1 MQTKQR
7 LDVPLSLKSVSDSGE
22 FEGYGSVFGV
32 KDSHDDVV
40 MSGAFAA
47 SLRAWSDR
55 KALPAL
61 LWQHRMDEPIGVYTE
76 MKEDDVGLYVRGR
89 LLIDDD
95 PLAKRAHA
103 HMKAGSLTGLSI
115 GYVLKDWEYDRTK
128 EAFLLKEIDLW
139 EVSLVTFPSNDEAR
153 ISDVKNA
160 LARGE
165 IPEQKKIE
173 RVLRDVG
180 LSRTQAKAFMA
191 GGYSALS
198 LRDAEDVGSALNALK
213 KSELLIRRNTMAV
226 DIKDVEQVAQEL
238 QQKFDDFKA
247 KNDKRVEAIEQEKG
261 KLAGQVETLNG
272 KLSELE
278 NLKSDLEKEL
288 LELKRPAG
296 GAQNKLA
303 TEHKEAF
310 VGFLRKGREDGLRDL
325 ERKALQVGT
334 DEDGGYAVP
343 EELDRNI
350 LNLLKDEV
358 VMRQEATVITVGG
371 SDYKK
376 LVNLGGTASG
386 WVGETDTRSQTATS
400 RLELIEPLMGEIYGN
415 PQATQKMLDDAFFNV
430 EAWINSELAT
440 EFAEQEEIA
449 FTSGDGTKKPK
460 GFLAYESTDETDKVR
475 AFGKLQ
481 HIVSGDATAVTADAI
496 IKLIYTLRKAHR
508 TGAKFM
514 MNNNSLFA
522 IRLLKDTEGN
532 YLWRPGLELG
542 QPSSLAGYGIA
553 ENEQMPDIAADAKA
567 IAFGNFKRGYTIVDR
582 IGTRILRDPYTNK
595 PFVGFY
601 TTKRTGGMLVD
612 SQAIK
617 LLKIAAA

>member
-1 MQTKQR
+1 
-7 LDVPLSLKSVSDSGE
+7 
-22 FEGYGSVFGV
+22 
-32 KDSHDDVV
+32 
-40 MSGAFAA
+40 
-47 SLRAWSDR
+47 
-55 KALPAL
+55 
-61 LWQHRMDEPIGVYTE
+61 
-76 MKEDDVGLYVRGR
+76 
-89 LLIDDD
+89 
-95 PLAKRAHA
+95 
-103 HMKAGSLTGLSI
+103 
-115 GYVLKDWEYDRTK
+115 
-128 EAFLLKEIDLW
+128 
-139 EVSLVTFPSNDEAR
+139 
-153 ISDVKNA
+153 
-160 LARGE
+160 
-165 IPEQKKIE
+165 
-173 RVLRDVG
+173 
-180 LSRTQAKAFMA
+180 
-191 GGYSALS
+191 
-198 LRDAEDVGSALNALK
+198 
-213 KSELLIRRNTMAV
+213 MAV

-247 KNDKRVEAIEQEKG
+247 KNDKRVDAIEQEKG

-343 EELDRNI
+343 EALDRNI
-350 LNLLKDEV
+350 LTLLKDEV

-386 WVGETDTRSQTATS
+386 WVGETDARSQTATS
-400 RLELIEPLMGEIYGN
+400 KLGLIEPFMGEIYGN

-449 FTSGDGTKKPK
+449 FTTGDGTKKPK

-522 IRLLKDTEGN
+522 IRLLKDSE
-532 YLWRPGLELG
+532 
-542 QPSSLAGYGIA
+542 
-553 ENEQMPDIAADAKA
+553 
-567 IAFGNFKRGYTIVDR
+567 
-582 IGTRILRDPYTNK
+582 GTRFGP
-595 PFVGFY
+595 G
-601 TTKRTGGMLVD
+601 
-612 SQAIK
+612 QAIVTPAVIK
-617 LLKIAAA
+617 GELLATYRQLERAGIVENYELFKQYLVVERDASDPNRLNTLFPPDYVNQLRVFAVVNQFRLQYSEESA

>member
-1 MQTKQR
+1 MSR
-7 LDVPLSLKSVSDSGE
+7 KSYPNVNAANQ
-22 FEGYGSVFGV
+22 YAR
-32 KDSHDDVV
+32 DVV
-40 MSGAFAA
+40 RGKIVACQFVIQACQRHLDDLMAEKSKSFRYRFDKDLAERAAKFIQLLPHTKGEWAFKRMPITLEPWQLFVICCAFGWVNKGTR
-47 SLRAWSDR
+47 LRR
-55 KALPAL
+55 F
-61 LWQHRMDEPIGVYTE
+61 REVYTE
-76 MKEDDVGLYVRGR
+76 IPRKNGKSAISAGVALYCFACDNEFGAEVYSGATTEKQAWEVFRPARLMCKRTPMLTEAFGIEVNASNMNRPEDGARFEPLIGNPGDGSSPHCAVVDEYHEHATDALYTT
-89 LLIDDD
+89 
-95 PLAKRAHA
+95 
-103 HMKAGSLTGLSI
+103 MLTGMGARRQPLMWAI
-115 GYVLKDWEYDRTK
+115 TTAGYNIEGPCYDKRR
-128 EAFLLKEIDLW
+128 
-139 EVSLVTFPSNDEAR
+139 EVIEMLNGSVPNDELFG
-153 ISDVKNA
+153 I
-160 LARGE
+160 
-165 IPEQKKIE
+165 IY
-173 RVLRDVG
+173 
-180 LSRTQAKAFMA
+180 T
-191 GGYSALS
+191 
-198 LRDAEDVGSALNALK
+198 
-213 KSELLIRRNTMAV
+213 V
-226 DIKDVEQVAQEL
+226 DEGDDWTDPQV
-238 QQKFDDFKA
+238 
-247 KNDKRVEAIEQEKG
+247 
-261 KLAGQVETLNG
+261 
-272 KLSELE
+272 
-278 NLKSDLEKEL
+278 LEKAN
-288 LELKRPAG
+288 P
-296 GAQNKLA
+296 N
-303 TEHKEAF
+303 
-310 VGFLRKGREDGLRDL
+310 
-325 ERKALQVGT
+325 T

-343 EELDRNI
+343 EALDRNI
-350 LNLLKDEV
+350 LTLLKDEV

-386 WVGETDTRSQTATS
+386 WVGETDARSQTATS
-400 RLELIEPLMGEIYGN
+400 KLGLIEPFMGEIYGN

-449 FTSGDGTKKPK
+449 FTTGDGTKKPK

-522 IRLLKDTEGN
+522 IRLLKDSEGN

-617 LLKIAAA
+617 LLKIAVA

>member
-1 MQTKQR
+1 M
-7 LDVPLSLKSVSDSGE
+7 
-22 FEGYGSVFGV
+22 
-32 KDSHDDVV
+32 
-40 MSGAFAA
+40 
-47 SLRAWSDR
+47 
-55 KALPAL
+55 
-61 LWQHRMDEPIGVYTE
+61 
-76 MKEDDVGLYVRGR
+76 
-89 LLIDDD
+89 
-95 PLAKRAHA
+95 
-103 HMKAGSLTGLSI
+103 
-115 GYVLKDWEYDRTK
+115 
-128 EAFLLKEIDLW
+128 
-139 EVSLVTFPSNDEAR
+139 
-153 ISDVKNA
+153 
-160 LARGE
+160 
-165 IPEQKKIE
+165 
-173 RVLRDVG
+173 
-180 LSRTQAKAFMA
+180 
-191 GGYSALS
+191 
-198 LRDAEDVGSALNALK
+198 
-213 KSELLIRRNTMAV
+213 
-226 DIKDVEQVAQEL
+226 
-238 QQKFDDFKA
+238 
-247 KNDKRVEAIEQEKG
+247 
-261 KLAGQVETLNG
+261 ETLNG

-400 RLELIEPLMGEIYGN
+400 RLELIEPLMGKFTATRRLPRKCWTMPSSTWRLDQQRAGN
-415 PQATQKMLDDAFFNV
+415 RICRTGRNCLYLRRWHQ
-430 EAWINSELAT
+430 EAERV
-440 EFAEQEEIA
+440 
-449 FTSGDGTKKPK
+449 
-460 GFLAYESTDETDKVR
+460 LAYESTDETDKVR

-481 HIVSGDATAVTADAI
+481 HIVSGEATAVTADAI

-532 YLWRPGLELG
+532 YLWRLG
-542 QPSSLAGYGIA
+542 WNWGSHPLWRVTVSL
-553 ENEQMPDIAADAKA
+553 KTS
-567 IAFGNFKRGYTIVDR
+567 RC
-582 IGTRILRDPYTNK
+582 RILPRMRK
-595 PFVGFY
+595 PLHLVTSNGVTPSLTVSVPAFFAI
-601 TTKRTGGMLVD
+601 RTPINRLSVFIPP
-612 SQAIK
+612 SAP
-617 LLKIAAA
+617 AACWSIRRPSNC

>member
-1 MQTKQR
+1 
-7 LDVPLSLKSVSDSGE
+7 
-22 FEGYGSVFGV
+22 
-32 KDSHDDVV
+32 
-40 MSGAFAA
+40 
-47 SLRAWSDR
+47 
-55 KALPAL
+55 
-61 LWQHRMDEPIGVYTE
+61 
-76 MKEDDVGLYVRGR
+76 
-89 LLIDDD
+89 
-95 PLAKRAHA
+95 
-103 HMKAGSLTGLSI
+103 
-115 GYVLKDWEYDRTK
+115 
-128 EAFLLKEIDLW
+128 
-139 EVSLVTFPSNDEAR
+139 
-153 ISDVKNA
+153 
-160 LARGE
+160 
-165 IPEQKKIE
+165 
-173 RVLRDVG
+173 
-180 LSRTQAKAFMA
+180 
-191 GGYSALS
+191 
-198 LRDAEDVGSALNALK
+198 
-213 KSELLIRRNTMAV
+213 MAV

-386 WVGETDTRSQTATS
+386 WVGETDARSQTATS
-400 RLELIEPLMGEIYGN
+400 KLGLIEPFMGEIYGN

-449 FTSGDGTKKPK
+449 FTTGDGTKKPK

-481 HIVSGDATAVTADAI
+481 HIVSGEATAVTADAI

-522 IRLLKDTEGN
+522 IRLLKDSEGN

-612 SQAIK
+612 SLICVAGRLRASPPVVVPYCLRSRTALNRTPTVPVHPVRI
-617 LLKIAAA
+617 

>member
-1 MQTKQR
+1 
-7 LDVPLSLKSVSDSGE
+7 
-22 FEGYGSVFGV
+22 
-32 KDSHDDVV
+32 
-40 MSGAFAA
+40 
-47 SLRAWSDR
+47 
-55 KALPAL
+55 
-61 LWQHRMDEPIGVYTE
+61 
-76 MKEDDVGLYVRGR
+76 
-89 LLIDDD
+89 
-95 PLAKRAHA
+95 
-103 HMKAGSLTGLSI
+103 
-115 GYVLKDWEYDRTK
+115 
-128 EAFLLKEIDLW
+128 
-139 EVSLVTFPSNDEAR
+139 
-153 ISDVKNA
+153 
-160 LARGE
+160 
-165 IPEQKKIE
+165 
-173 RVLRDVG
+173 
-180 LSRTQAKAFMA
+180 
-191 GGYSALS
+191 
-198 LRDAEDVGSALNALK
+198 
-213 KSELLIRRNTMAV
+213 MAV

-288 LELKRPAG
+288 LELKRPAR
-296 GAQNKLA
+296 GAQNKVA
-303 TEHKEAF
+303 AEHKDAF

-343 EELDRNI
+343 EELDRSI
-350 LNLLKDEV
+350 LSLLKDEV

-400 RLELIEPLMGEIYGN
+400 RLGLIEPFMGEIYGN

-449 FTSGDGTKKPK
+449 FTTGDGTKKPK
-460 GFLAYESTDETDKVR
+460 GFLAYESTEESDKAR

-481 HIVSGDATAVTADAI
+481 HIVSGEATAVTADAI

-532 YLWRPGLELG
+532 YLCVRGWNWDSHPHWRVTVSLKTNRCRISPPMRKPLRLVTSNGVTPSLTVSAPASCATRTPTNRLSVFIPPSAPGVCWSIHRL
-542 QPSSLAGYGIA
+542 SSC
-553 ENEQMPDIAADAKA
+553 
-567 IAFGNFKRGYTIVDR
+567 
-582 IGTRILRDPYTNK
+582 
-595 PFVGFY
+595 
-601 TTKRTGGMLVD
+601 
-612 SQAIK
+612 
-617 LLKIAAA
+617 

>member
-1 MQTKQR
+1 MLNGSVPNDELFGIIYTVDEGDDWTDPQVLEKANPNIGVSVYREFLLSQQQRAKNNARLANVFKTKHLNIWVSARSAYFNLVSWQSCE
-7 LDVPLSLKSVSDSGE
+7 DKSLTLE
-22 FEGYGSVFGV
+22 QFEGQPCIL
-32 KDSHDDVV
+32 
-40 MSGAFAA
+40 AFDLA
-47 SLRAWSDR
+47 R
-55 KALPAL
+55 KLDMNSMARL
-61 LWQHRMDEPIGVYTE
+61 YT
-76 MKEDDVGLYVRGR
+76 R
-89 LLIDDD
+89 
-95 PLAKRAHA
+95 
-103 HMKAGSLTGLSI
+103 
-115 GYVLKDWEYDRTK
+115 
-128 EAFLLKEIDLW
+128 EIDGKTHYYSVAPRFWVPYDTVYSVEKNEDRRTAERFQKWVEMGVLTVTDGA
-139 EVSLVTFPSNDEAR
+139 EVDYRYILEEA
-153 ISDVKNA
+153 K
-160 LARGE
+160 
-165 IPEQKKIE
+165 
-173 RVLRDVG
+173 
-180 LSRTQAKAFMA
+180 
-191 GGYSALS
+191 
-198 LRDAEDVGSALNALK
+198 
-213 KSELLIRRNTMAV
+213 
-226 DIKDVEQVAQEL
+226 
-238 QQKFDDFKA
+238 
-247 KNDKRVEAIEQEKG
+247 
-261 KLAGQVETLNG
+261 
-272 KLSELE
+272 
-278 NLKSDLEKEL
+278 
-288 LELKRPAG
+288 
-296 GAQNKLA
+296 
-303 TEHKEAF
+303 
-310 VGFLRKGREDGLRDL
+310 DGLRDL

-343 EELDRNI
+343 EALDRNI
-350 LNLLKDEV
+350 LTLLKDEV

-386 WVGETDTRSQTATS
+386 WVGETDARSQTATS
-400 RLELIEPLMGEIYGN
+400 KLGLIEPFMGEIYGN

-449 FTSGDGTKKPK
+449 FTTGDGTKKPK

-522 IRLLKDTEGN
+522 IRLLKDSEGN

-617 LLKIAAA
+617 LLKIAVA